1 MLRAARWFSG
11 LALFGGDSHAFDQV
25 FESIEG
31 VFFIL
36 VLGTVLLSF
45 DDDDAVFGDAAVI
58 ESEQTFFVERR

>member
-25 FESIEG
+25 FEAIEG

-36 VLGTVLLSF
+36 LLGAVLLSF
-45 DDDDAVFGDAAVI
+45 DDDDAIFGDAVVI